1 MSNHH
6 DHEHHQHNDEQAPKE
21 SHRDK
26 RYWLS
31 LEQWSQDPEFQ
42 KLAEQEFASSP
53 LREGVR
59 DGDVEDGWARR
70 EFLKLMGAS
79 LAMASTGCIRR
90 PVQKIVPYAKQP
102 EEVTFQ
108 IPNYYTSTYFDG
120 SEAVALLVKTLDG
133 RPLKIEGNPKHPV
146 SKGGTSARVQASL
159 LSLYDPERLQGPRR
173 NLLNKEKTNHDT
185 IHVKWEDMDKEA
197 VKQLAKGGVVIL
209 TGAINSPST
218 RQVITDFC
226 QAFGARHIEWEPLA
240 NEEIREGQKASYGE
254 AVVPSYRFD
263 KAKMIVSV
271 DADFLGTWLTPVTFN
286 KQFSAGRKDI
296 KNMSKL
302 VVFDSNYSLTG
313 ANADVRVRI
322 KPSQQIAVVMGLA
335 HEIVVKKGQS
345 RYANDSKVKAGLSA
359 FADAAK
365 SLSMEPALFS
375 KIAEDLWANRGKSL
389 VVAGGLPTLTA
400 QAKDLQV
407 AVNFLNSVLDN
418 DGVTVDGKN
427 ALPGLSASYQDL
439 SALKEDLEKGKVK
452 TLIIHRT
459 NPLYALP
466 EKFGFREAM
475 KKAEMV
481 FYTGDRIDETGYAA
495 DFVIPD
501 NHPLENWGDAE
512 IGRGVYSI
520 HQPTIRPMYDTR
532 SFQFTLMTWGYLA
545 KKGPK
550 TFQTAESYYDYL
562 REHWRT
568 QIFPKAG
575 KGKSFDSA
583 WEEVLQNG
591 SVGEPAAASSART
604 FKGDISSIKPVS
616 ATGYELVL
624 YPSVALG
631 DGSMANISWLQELPD
646 PITKIVW
653 DNYVS
658 MSLATAEKLKV
669 KEGHMMSLTVGDQKF
684 QLPAHIQPGLH
695 DDVLAVAIGYGRSA
709 AGKVANNVGL
719 NAYQMINYKTA
730 PIYSGIPVE
739 ISNTGHRYDLA
750 CTQTHSIMDGRQII
764 LEATLQ
770 QYLKDPTAGK
780 NQKHVFSIWPGHEY
794 NGHKWGMSVDL
805 NSCTGCSACI
815 VACISENNTPIVGK
829 KYVMQGRVMHWM
841 RVDRYYF
848 GTPADAEI
856 AYQPVMCQQCDNAPC
871 ETVCPVAATVHSD
884 EGLNDMVYNR
894 CVGTRYCQNNCPY
907 KVRRFNWFNYS
918 KLIEK
923 PLHLALNPDVS
934 VRARGVMEK
943 CTFCNHRIKAGKNVA
958 RLEKR
963 ELKDGEIKTACQTA
977 CPTDAIIFG
986 DLHNADSQVAQLFK
1000 EERGYALLEE
1010 FHARPNVRY
1019 LAKIR
1024 NNDQESRPQHD
1035 GKGGHA

>member
-1 MSNHH
+1 MSQHH
-6 DHEHHQHNDEQAPKE
+6 DHEHHEHHDEQPKE
-21 SHRDK
+21 STRDK

-31 LEQWSQDPEFQ
+31 LEQWSEDPEFQ

-53 LREGVR
+53 LREG
-59 DGDVEDGWARR
+59 DSEDGWARR

-79 LAMASTGCIRR
+79 LAMATTGCIRR

-108 IPNYYTSTYFDG
+108 IPNFYTSTYFDG
-120 SEAVALLVKTLDG
+120 SESIALLVKTMEG
-133 RPLKIEGNPKHPV
+133 RPLKIEGNPLHPV
-146 SKGGTSARVQASL
+146 SKGGTSARAQASI
-159 LSLYDPERLQGPRR
+159 LSLYDPERLSGPRK
-173 NLLNKEKTNHDT
+173 NLLNKTKTNRDT
-185 IHVKWEDMDKEA
+185 IHTKWEDMDKEA

-218 RQVITDFC
+218 RQVIADFGT
-226 QAFGARHIEWEPLA
+226 AFGARHIEWEPMSH
-240 NEEIREGQKASYGE
+240 EEIRDGQKAAYGE
-254 AVVPSYRFD
+254 AIVPSYRFD
-263 KAKMIVSV
+263 KAKVIVSV
-271 DADFLGTWLTPVTFN
+271 DADFLGTWLTPVTFT
-286 KQFSAGRKDI
+286 KQFSSARKDI
-296 KNMSKL
+296 KNMNKL
-302 VVFDSNYSLTG
+302 VAFDSGYSLTG

-322 KPSQQIAVVMGLA
+322 KPSQQLTVVMGLA

-345 RYANDSKVKAGLSA
+345 RFASDSKAKAGLNS

-365 SLSMEPALFS
+365 DLNMDPALFS
-375 KIAEDLWANRGKSL
+375 KVAEDLWANRGKSL

-400 QAKDLQV
+400 QAKDLQL
-407 AVNFLNSVLDN
+407 AVNFLNSVLEN
-418 DGVTVDGKN
+418 DGATVDGKN
-427 ALPGLSASYQDL
+427 AVPGLEGSYQ
-439 SALKEDLEKGKVK
+439 ALASLKADLENGKVK
-452 TLIIHRT
+452 TLIIHRA
-459 NPLYALP
+459 NPFYSLP
-466 EKFGFREAM
+466 ESFGFKDAV

-481 FYTGDRIDETGYAA
+481 FYTGDRMDETGLFA
-495 DFVIPD
+495 DYVIPD

-512 IGRGVYSI
+512 IGKGVYSI

-532 SFQFTLMTWGYLA
+532 SFQFTLMTWGYIA

-550 TFQTAESYYDYL
+550 LFQTAESYYDYL
-562 REHWRT
+562 REHWKT
-568 QIFPKAG
+568 QILSKVG
-575 KGKSFDSA
+575 KGKSFEVF
-583 WEEVLQNG
+583 WEEILQKG
-591 SVGEPAAASSART
+591 YAGEPATGSSART
-604 FKGDISSIKPVS
+604 FKGDISNLKPAKAS
-616 ATGYELVL
+616 GYELVL

-631 DGSMANISWLQELPD
+631 DGTMANISWLQELPD

-669 KEGHMMSLTVGDQKF
+669 KEGHMMSLTVDGQKY

-695 DDVLAVAIGYGRSA
+695 DDVLAVAVGYGRSA
-709 AGKVANNVGL
+709 AGKVADNVGL
-719 NAYQMINYKTA
+719 NTYQMVNMKTA
-730 PIYSGIPVE
+730 TPIYSGAAVE
-739 ISNTGHRYDLA
+739 ITNTGHRYDLA
-750 CTQTHSIMDGRQII
+750 CTQAHGEMAGRQII

-770 QYLKDPTAGK
+770 QYMKDPTAGK
-780 NQKHVFSIWPGHEY
+780 KEHHVFSIWSGHQY

-805 NSCTGCSACI
+805 NSCTGCNACM
-815 VACISENNTPIVGK
+815 VACMSENNIPVVGK
-829 KYVMQGRVMHWM
+829 KYVIQGRVMHWI
-841 RVDRYYF
+841 RVDRYYV
-848 GTPADAEI
+848 GNPAEAE
-856 AYQPVMCQQCDNAPC
+856 AVFQPVMCQQCDNAPC
-871 ETVCPVAATVHSD
+871 ETVCPVAATTHSD
-884 EGLNDMVYNR
+884 EGLNDMIYNR

-923 PLHLALNPDVS
+923 PMHLALNPDVS
-934 VRARGVMEK
+934 VRSRGVMEK

-977 CPTDAIIFG
+977 CPTDAILFG
-986 DLHNADSQVAQLFK
+986 DLNNPESEVSKLFQVQ
-1000 EERGYALLEE
+1000 RGYALLEE

-1024 NNDQESRPQHD
+1024 NNDQESRPHD